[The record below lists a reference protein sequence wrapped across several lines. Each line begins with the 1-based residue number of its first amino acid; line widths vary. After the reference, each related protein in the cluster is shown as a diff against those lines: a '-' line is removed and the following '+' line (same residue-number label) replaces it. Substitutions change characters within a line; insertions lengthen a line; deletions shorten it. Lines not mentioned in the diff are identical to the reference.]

1 MFMSSVH
8 GPMKVPLTRL
18 AAHGFKINP
27 YPQAYVTHGVKKVSK
42 STVLEDVYN
51 FAMS

>member
-18 AAHGFKINP
+18 AAHGFKIN
-27 YPQAYVTHGVKKVSK
+27 PQAYVTHGVKKVSK